1 MYKPPKGSNLLT
13 FFRDLTFLLNEY
25 LGTCNNVVVMGNFNI
40 DVKEIKV
47 TNRSLEKLNIF
58 HETLAY
64 QIWSRVT
71 LVSLNL
77 TSHL

>member
-25 LGTCNNVVVMGNFNI
+25 LGTCNNVVVMGDFNI

-64 QIWSRVT
+64 LIWSRVT